1 MLKDRILE
9 EVVHLHDVSVDKY
22 GRLLATVLHRGEDV
36 SAWMLAR
43 GAAVPR
49 RNRGE
54 VAGPRA
60 VAGVAEAFPRA
71 RMPCYR
77 CGRRGIT
84 ARNVM
89 RASTSPALRCRRRKT
104 EVSSSYSDDDEY
116 EGEEAVWCC
125 NYCHKE
131 FSTEQGARFHQMRW
145 CKHAPAR
152 SLAAPAAPSVAPP
165 GVACTCW
172 CWMTARGTG
181 KSDNM
186 SSRIDQHLGGAGA
199 SAWCAK
205 GGTARARGAPC
216 TPPMRDLNLWEQK
229 ETVEQML
236 RHGCNR
242 VRGWEFT
249 QCAPLTRGQLATLE
263 SLVFG
268 SETRAASAAAPGT
281 LPPAATPPRLPP
293 AAQQL
298 RQLRQ

>member
-1 MLKDRILE
+1 
-9 EVVHLHDVSVDKY
+9 
-22 GRLLATVLHRGEDV
+22 
-36 SAWMLAR
+36 
-43 GAAVPR
+43 
-49 RNRGE
+49 
-54 VAGPRA
+54 
-60 VAGVAEAFPRA
+60 
-71 RMPCYR
+71 MPCYR
-77 CGRRGIT
+77 CGRRGHNSSQCY
-84 ARNVM
+84 ARFHLSG
-89 RASTSPALRCRRRKT
+89 APLQEEEES

-165 GVACTCW
+165 RRGVYVLVLDD
-172 CWMTARGTG
+172 GTRYVG

-205 GGTARARGAPC
+205 GGTARARREAPC

-268 SETRAASAAAPGT
+268 SRDACRKCGRAGHFAARCYATTLAPW
-281 LPPAATPPRLPP
+281 LH
-293 AAQQL
+293 QL